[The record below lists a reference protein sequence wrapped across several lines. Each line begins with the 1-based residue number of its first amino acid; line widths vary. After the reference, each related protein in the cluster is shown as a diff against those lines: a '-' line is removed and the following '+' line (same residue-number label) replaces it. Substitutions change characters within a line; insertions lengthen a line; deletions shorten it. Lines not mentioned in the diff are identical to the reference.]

1 MTDSINLW
9 LVIFHVFETSS
20 VLYYIFF
27 IFYFSLASFV
37 IIRWSVLN
45 LSSKKL
51 SFPCCA
57 IKPAYCDLFGKWYFY
72 F

>member
-27 IFYFSLASFV
+27 IFLFFFGIFCYYQVECSKFILEEIVISLLRHQTS
-37 IIRWSVLN
+37 IL
-45 LSSKKL
+45 
-51 SFPCCA
+51 
-57 IKPAYCDLFGKWYFY
+57 
-72 F
+72 